1 MTVTQVPDTAPERQ
15 TRPLPRFG
23 QPSSYS
29 LTVPELAAHIR
40 ELRRAGWQ
48 HWEIA
53 ARFDFGT
60 VTRAA

>member
-1 MTVTQVPDTAPERQ
+1 MTVTQATDTAPERETQ
-15 TRPLPRFG
+15 PLPRFG

-40 ELRRAGWQ
+40 ELRRNGWQ
-48 HWEIA
+48 SWEVR

-60 VTRAA
+60 VTHAA